1 LTNKLN
7 IFIEKQN
14 EIKINKQKLSD
25 QDFGD
30 VGSTK
35 DQFFDYDDSNN
46 NSRIIDKFD
55 ELIVK
60 SG

>member
-1 LTNKLN
+1 
-7 IFIEKQN
+7 
-14 EIKINKQKLSD
+14 
-25 QDFGD
+25 

-46 NSRIIDKFD
+46 NSRIIEKFD